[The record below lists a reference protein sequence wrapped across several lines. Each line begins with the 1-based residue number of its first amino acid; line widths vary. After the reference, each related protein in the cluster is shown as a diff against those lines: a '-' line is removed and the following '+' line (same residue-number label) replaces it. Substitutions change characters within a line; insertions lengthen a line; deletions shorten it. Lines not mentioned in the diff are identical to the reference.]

1 MVQVD
6 HSRHRIERTPKVQA
20 RRRYCPLPRARLHSD
35 SRHAEHQ
42 LAARRAAGAI
52 LAPPE
57 IGPASRK
64 HSTAPAL
71 SRDPMH
77 ALAAYRM
84 PSGTIH
90 IFLILR

>member
-1 MVQVD
+1 MVQID
-6 HSRHRIERTPKVQA
+6 HLRHRIERTPKSQVGW
-20 RRRYCPLPRARLHSD
+20 RYCPLSRASLHSD
-35 SRHAEHQ
+35 HRHAEHQ
-42 LAARRAAGAI
+42 LAARRAAGAN

-77 ALAAYRM
+77 AVAAYRM